1 MFFPHYYIREQFPQ
15 SLVDLKKTVMK
26 QHVDGR
32 GNWLKE
38 FSNKPSIKP
47 RVFCVP
53 GICCRKLNDSEY
65 MSFFMAEL
73 TAKSSSLLTNF
84 ISNSMHC
91 IFIPNYTPLALT
103 FQESMENQ
111 KLHISFMVFSAFSSG
126 KLMTVQKAFMRNS
139 SSRAA
144 PLPSDHTLL
153 QPHTEMIQ
161 QSRMN
166 TQSRIH
172 THTHKHTQ

>member
-1 MFFPHYYIREQFPQ
+1 MP
-15 SLVDLKKTVMK
+15 
-26 QHVDGR
+26 
-32 GNWLKE
+32 
-38 FSNKPSIKP
+38 
-47 RVFCVP
+47 
-53 GICCRKLNDSEY
+53 
-65 MSFFMAEL
+65 FFMAEL

-91 IFIPNYTPLALT
+91 IFLPNYTPLALT

-111 KLHISFMVFSAFSSG
+111 KLHISFMVLSAFSSG
-126 KLMTVQKAFMRNS
+126 KLMNVQKAFMRNS

-153 QPHTEMIQ
+153 QPHTKMIR

-166 TQSRIH
+166 TH
-172 THTHKHTQ
+172 THTHTHNDSHSVCFQLVNKIIKSQFNQILKWHSGYVMAFSTNQ